1 MNTQHTPTIEGTVLS
16 RTYERTAPII
26 RNTYMLLG
34 ATLLWSATASVIGTG
49 IAWSGLGAIACIIA
63 AFAALFATMKMR
75 NSGWGLVGIFAF
87 TGLMGLSLGPTLN
100 HYLAMANGP
109 ALITQAVGLTAIITF
124 ALSAYVVKSGRDFSR
139 WGGFLFAGL
148 ITVIVAGIAAI
159 FFPAMQV
166 AVAGASALLF
176 SGFILYDTSRL
187 VRGEEDNYI
196 MATIGMYLNIL
207 NLFLSLL
214 RILGVMGDGD

>member
-1 MNTQHTPTIEGTVLS
+1 MNTS
-16 RTYERTAPII
+16 RTRIIDGSVIARSDDHVGPVI

-34 ATLLWSATASVIGTG
+34 ATLLWSAATSIIGAS
-49 IAWSGLGAIACIIA
+49 IAWSGLGAIACLIA

-75 NSGWGLVGIFAF
+75 NSGGGLIGIFAF
-87 TGLMGLSLGPTLN
+87 TGLMGLSLGPTLT
-100 HYLAMANGP
+100 HYLSLANGP
-109 ALITQAVGLTAIITF
+109 ALITQAVGLTAVVTF
-124 ALSAYVVKSGRDFSR
+124 ALSAYAFKTGRDFSR

-148 ITVIVAGIAAI
+148 ITVIIASIAAI
-159 FFPAMQV
+159 FFPVMQV

-196 MATIGMYLNIL
+196 MATLGMYLNIF

-214 RILGVMGDGD
+214 RILGALGDE